1 MVKRCIWAFLIAF
14 VLVLSA
20 CGETKETEAE
30 DKKIEET
37 EKQGQTEA
45 ENEKETEVNEPTE
58 KAEVKEEETKELTE
72 EEEQQTINEKIEER
86 ERIMQAIKEE
96 KKEWWTQSWSLDRED
111 EGEEFQAAVSVV
123 RESLAAIMTENALN
137 EVAELYTR
145 MYFCQCDWI
154 ADLEDDVGSRIEIIE
169 QSEDHFQVK
178 SITLVELGLHA
189 QGGSTN
195 LWEFQREGNTWK
207 LDQHK
212 SISPDEEPLK
222 LTFED
227 LKEAFD
233 NRIEFV
239 EEIEYEGEEY
249 IVTLYDSGVYSSWNI
264 SDGSD
269 SYELNRKYNDSDEK
283 AEEDQTISDSEEKNE
298 VAENDPEPSIFDE
311 LTPEDYKA
319 MEPWGGD
326 WDRIDNHGD
335 GQGLITSRPPAMDV
349 AITDNKSIVSGFIQV
364 TSENGARFYD
374 EESGCELDMNLKDE
388 ETIEV
393 KEVTECSALK
403 SSPAGIY
410 EHVGR
415 RGM

>member
-20 CGETKETEAE
+20 CGETKDADAE
-30 DKKIEET
+30 DRKIEEI
-37 EKQGQTEA
+37 EKQDQTEA

-58 KAEVKEEETKELTE
+58 KAEVKEEETKALTVE
-72 EEEQQTINEKIEER
+72 EVQQIINENIEER
-86 ERIMQAIKEE
+86 ERIMQAIQEE
-96 KKEWWTQSWSLDRED
+96 KKEWWTQNWSLDRED

-154 ADLEDDVGSRIEIIE
+154 ADLEDDVGSRVEIIE

-189 QGGSTN
+189 QGGTTN
-195 LWEFQREGNTWK
+195 LWEFQKEGDSWK

-212 SISPDEEPLK
+212 SISPDEEPLS

-239 EEIEYEGEEY
+239 EVIEYEGEEY
-249 IVTLYDSGVYSSWNI
+249 IVILYDSGVYSSWNI

-269 SYELNRKYNDSDEK
+269 NYELSSKYNGSDERDSDTSDKESEPEQDGYMGFS
-283 AEEDQTISDSEEKNE
+283 AEELKDM
-298 VAENDPEPSIFDE
+298 DPF
-311 LTPEDYKA
+311 
-319 MEPWGGD
+319 GGD
-326 WDRIDNHGD
+326 WDRVDNNGE
-335 GQGLITSRPPAMDV
+335 GQGFLSARPPYIDLV
-349 AITDNKSIVSGFIQV
+349 IIDTDFLISGILQRPSGNK
-364 TSENGARFYD
+364 ARFYD
-374 EESGCELDMNLKDE
+374 EESGCELDLILKDE

-393 KEVTECSALK
+393 KEVTECSAHI
-403 SSPAGIY
+403 SSPDGVY
-410 EHVGR
+410 EKNFNR
-415 RGM
+415 